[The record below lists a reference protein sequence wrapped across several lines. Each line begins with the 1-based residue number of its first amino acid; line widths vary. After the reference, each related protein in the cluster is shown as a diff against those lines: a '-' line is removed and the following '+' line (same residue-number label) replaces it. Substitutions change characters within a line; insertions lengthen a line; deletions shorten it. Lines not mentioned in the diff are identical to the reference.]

1 MFKEALHG
9 AFQGHQTGQEQKGSL
24 SMKGRKKLLQQIAYV
39 VLLLAGIVILFH
51 WYSMQNSKRM
61 EERNKNYAADSAR
74 QTASRIDEKLENALD
89 LISKP

>member
-39 VLLLAGIVILFH
+39 VLLLAGIVSSALEIFFTISAAVFCRKLLEKV
-51 WYSMQNSKRM
+51 SMKNS
-61 EERNKNYAADSAR
+61 
-74 QTASRIDEKLENALD
+74 
-89 LISKP
+89 